1 MVKTFFE
8 ILLKSTEEFFTFDN
22 IKTILIFITGI
33 KTLWDLYKEFL
44 IKPKIKLEIEK
55 SSLVKKDK
63 NKLDFQINL
72 SLSSLNDADAYLTK
86 VFLFNEKEV
95 VLERLSYGR
104 PASKTKSSQAEVEI
118 FSVDIEPT
126 REIEIDWAIEYLR
139 EDFPKLNLDDLNYQ
153 AAIVSIRS
161 TSFFPIRDFK
171 LVKGSRKSF
180 TLLGRM
186 YLNQTLDDSQ
196 EKIVPTTGW
205 SLCID
210 YGVATITEK
219 VFVA

>member
-22 IKTILIFITGI
+22 IKTIFIFITGI
-33 KTLWDLYKEFL
+33 KTIWDLYKEFL
-44 IKPKIKLEIEK
+44 IEPRLKLEIER

-63 NKLDFQINL
+63 NKLDFQVNL

-118 FSVDIEPT
+118 FSVDIKPT

-153 AAIVSIRS
+153 AAIVSIRG
-161 TSFFPIRDFK
+161 TSFFQ
-171 LVKGSRKSF
+171 SE
-180 TLLGRM
+180 TL
-186 YLNQTLDDSQ
+186 N
-196 EKIVPTTGW
+196 
-205 SLCID
+205 
-210 YGVATITEK
+210 
-219 VFVA
+219 